1 MKTAFHF
8 YGFVY
13 TDGLCGNCLR
23 EQICATLG
31 SVLKSKKIYLLERF
45 TIFFI
50 RLNMQR

>member
-1 MKTAFHF
+1 MKTVFNF

-13 TDGLCGNCLR
+13 TDGLCGNCRR

-31 SVLKSKKIYLLERF
+31 AGLKNKKIYLLERF
-45 TIFFI
+45 TVFFI